1 MSLFGRNYPQEYRID
16 DWNNPW
22 LPAPIRLLNTMP
34 QWLAQKAFAVDEE
47 QLLERARRETGLADF
62 GDEDFLVPLR
72 LLLQDFREY
81 NHFTP
86 MGRIT
91 VKAILHQLLCARL
104 CLEEQIKQ
112 VPAIAQQSIDRP
124 VIIAGLPRTGTTHLH
139 NLLSKINRLHYLPLW
154 QTLHPAPPPQGKRD
168 KRRQLTAFSMAMT
181 RYILPLLMRMHEMD
195 TDQPH
200 EELTVCA
207 LCFRSFF
214 FEGCFQVP
222 TYRKW
227 YAGNVQ
233 VKGYAYLQRTLQIL
247 QAERALNE
255 SNPAARW
262 LLKSPQHVDQLETIL
277 EVFPSAKLI
286 LTHRDPLR
294 AVVSM
299 ITMMSYASRQVYEPS
314 RLRAEAREW
323 VDRLELM
330 LRRSQEQAKRI
341 PATSIL
347 PVQFDELIAD
357 PEGTIRR
364 ICDFAEV
371 ELDAASGAAVRA
383 YIQSHVRDPYGRIDY
398 RFEDLGLNAGEI
410 RERFAFYQ
418 PYQEQ

>member
-1 MSLFGRNYPQEYRID
+1 VSLFSRHYPPEYRID

-22 LPAPIRLLNTMP
+22 LPAPIRLLNAMP
-34 QWLAQKAFAVDEE
+34 QALAKKAFALDEE
-47 QLLERARRETGLADF
+47 HMLAGARRETGLDDF

-91 VKAILHQLLCARL
+91 VKTILHQLLCARL
-104 CLEEQIKQ
+104 CLEDKIKQ
-112 VPAIAQQSIDRP
+112 LPEIAQQNIDRP
-124 VIIAGLPRTGTTHLH
+124 MIIAGLPRTGTTHLH
-139 NLLSKINRLHYLPLW
+139 NLLSKIDGLRYLPLW

-168 KRRQLTAFSMAMT
+168 KRRQVTDFSMAMT
-181 RYILPLLMRMHEMD
+181 RYILPLLMRMHEMA
-195 TDQPH
+195 TDEPH

-222 TYRKW
+222 MYRQW
-227 YAGNVQ
+227 YAQNRQ

-247 QAERALNE
+247 QAERALQE
-255 SNPAARW
+255 SVPAARW
-262 LLKSPQHVDQLETIL
+262 VLKSPQHLDQLETIL
-277 EVFPSAKLI
+277 DVFPNAKLI

-299 ITMMSYASRQVYEPS
+299 ITMMSYASRQVYEPT
-314 RLRAEAREW
+314 RLQAEARDW

-341 PATSIL
+341 PASSIHH
-347 PVQFDELIAD
+347 VQFDELITE
-357 PEGTIRR
+357 PEGTVRR
-364 ICDFAEV
+364 ICDFAGV
-371 ELDAASGAAVRA
+371 ELDAASGAAVRG
-383 YIQSHVRDPYGRIDY
+383 YLQSHVRDPYGRIDY
-398 RFEDLGLNAGEI
+398 RFEDLGLIEGEI

-418 PYQEQ
+418 P